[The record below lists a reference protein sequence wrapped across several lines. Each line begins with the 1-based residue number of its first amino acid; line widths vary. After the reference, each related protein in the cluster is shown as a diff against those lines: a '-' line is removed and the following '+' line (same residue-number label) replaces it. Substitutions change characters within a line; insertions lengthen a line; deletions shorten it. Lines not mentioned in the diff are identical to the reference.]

1 MKVSLVLALAA
12 SALSA
17 VAQTPGSE
25 WAVPKPGIKE
35 VQVPF
40 ASISAS
46 ATIKAGGTA
55 DWALVTEDAV
65 WIASTKPN
73 AVLRIDPSTNKI
85 LALIKVPGEV
95 CSGLASGFGSIWVP
109 LCGNRA
115 ALVRVDAAKNMITAT
130 LPIGPAGPE
139 GGITASEDSVWI
151 VSDKNGTLNR
161 IDPSTNKVRQTT
173 SIPPGS
179 YNPLFSNGIVWI
191 TGVES
196 GVLTAVGASTG
207 RVLESIPVGPKPRF
221 LTAGGGSVWT
231 LNQGDGTVSRVDE
244 KNRKVIATIQLGLPG
259 AGGDIAYGGESVWPT
274 VLAVPL
280 TRIDAGT
287 NRVVRQ
293 WVGKGGD
300 SLRFGF
306 DSLWLT
312 DYKQGLLLRIPIGP
326 LLKP

>member
-1 MKVSLVLALAA
+1 MKVPLVLALAA

-25 WAVPKPGIKE
+25 WTDPKPGIKE

-46 ATIKAGGTA
+46 ATIKVGGTA

-85 LALIKVPGEV
+85 LALIKVSGDV

-109 LCGNRA
+109 LCGKRA
-115 ALVRVDAAKNMITAT
+115 ALVRVDAVKNMITAT
-130 LPIGPAGPE
+130 LPIRPAGPE

-151 VSDKNGTLNR
+151 VSDNKGTLNR
-161 IDPSTNKVRQTT
+161 IDPSTNKVRQTI

-179 YNPLFSNGIVWI
+179 YNPLFSHGIVWI

-196 GVLTAVGASTG
+196 AVLTAVGAATG
-207 RVLESIPVGPKPRF
+207 EVLESIPVGPKPRF

-259 AGGDIAYGGESVWPT
+259 AGGDIAYSSESVWPT

-306 DSLWLT
+306 ASLWLT